1 MSLLLFLPLF
11 HFSSKYI
18 WIICLNPINGKT
30 TGTTWS
36 NFFLINT
43 ISLVATL
50 LWSAAPGLSWF
61 TANSSVKFNYF
72 SRPFLT
78 FLIQREGLYRI
89 QKSNQCDIDGGT
101 LWPRSSSS
109 FDFMHKYEKCKFN
122 RLNIRKI
129 MIYDWTHIR
138 ILREIYFCLRWKSG
152 RHNSTLDTKRPGNPV
167 LHNTVSLFCS
177 PYVYLTHYF
186 LYNLKCIFISSI
198 YSAIMANNR
207 KAFMYT

>member
-1 MSLLLFLPLF
+1 MFIQCPNLMNLSRV
-11 HFSSKYI
+11 
-18 WIICLNPINGKT
+18 LNPQNPVSTARRLKSWNIEHNFKWNQPCLSHVSNLSRGLNSLNSASGFLKLILLKT
-30 TGTTWS
+30 
-36 NFFLINT
+36 NHEEN
-43 ISLVATL
+43 
-50 LWSAAPGLSWF
+50 
-61 TANSSVKFNYF
+61 VKIERCYC
-72 SRPFLT
+72 ST
-78 FLIQREGLYRI
+78 F
-89 QKSNQCDIDGGT
+89 
-101 LWPRSSSS
+101 WPRSSSS
-109 FDFMHKYEKCKFN
+109 FDFMHQYEKSKFN

-129 MIYDWTHIR
+129 RIYDLTHIR

-152 RHNSTLDTKRPGNPV
+152 RHNSTFDTKRPGNPV